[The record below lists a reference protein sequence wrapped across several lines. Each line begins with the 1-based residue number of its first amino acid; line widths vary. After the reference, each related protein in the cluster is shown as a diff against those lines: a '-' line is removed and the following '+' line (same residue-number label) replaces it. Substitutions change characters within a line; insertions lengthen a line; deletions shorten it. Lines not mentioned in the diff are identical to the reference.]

1 MKGRQKLEGML
12 FKKMVYWVFLY
23 FSFMFLKTTMVW
35 LNVKLR
41 NLMDFKRSLHSS
53 FISLAD
59 NLRYTKFLV
68 KYFKMLLK
76 ILNYMLKKTYFFT
89 ARSFQKPLKHSC
101 PLNVWEWSL
110 HVLLII
116 QMKYSH

>member
-1 MKGRQKLEGML
+1 
-12 FKKMVYWVFLY
+12 
-23 FSFMFLKTTMVW
+23 
-35 LNVKLR
+35 
-41 NLMDFKRSLHSS
+41 
-53 FISLAD
+53 
-59 NLRYTKFLV
+59 
-68 KYFKMLLK
+68 MLLK

-116 QMKYSH
+116 QMKYSY